1 MSLAAQTK
9 SDSLQDRI
17 DALVREREDA
27 EQSLEDVVLQVVV
40 LILTCAFVPRPQ
52 LFRMSKLY

>member
-40 LILTCAFVPRPQ
+40 LILTCTFVPCPHF
-52 LFRMSKLY
+52 FRMSKLY

>member
-1 MSLAAQTK
+1 MK

-27 EQSLEDVVLQVVV
+27 EQSLEDVVLQVVTPILICSFLFHV
-40 LILTCAFVPRPQ
+40 LSFSECENYINVF
-52 LFRMSKLY
+52 